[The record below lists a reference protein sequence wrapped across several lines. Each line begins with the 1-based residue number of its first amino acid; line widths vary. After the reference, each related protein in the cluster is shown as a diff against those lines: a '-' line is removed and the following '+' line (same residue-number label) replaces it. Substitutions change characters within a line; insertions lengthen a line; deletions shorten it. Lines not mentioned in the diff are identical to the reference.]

1 MVKGGNRFG
10 QGDGVVLDGDG
21 DRGGEANLRGD
32 RAGGAQGHPGIQGAH
47 IAVVGQLGSAGAGVG
62 GLALDRD
69 VGVLGNVEGAE
80 PAVLGGLGGDGR
92 RDAAVTGE
100 QNEAVVHPPIRT
112 CSSFVVEGGC

>member
-1 MVKGGNRFG
+1 M
-10 QGDGVVLDGDG
+10 
-21 DRGGEANLRGD
+21 
-32 RAGGAQGHPGIQGAH
+32 
-47 IAVVGQLGSAGAGVG
+47 G

-69 VGVLGNVEGAE
+69 VGVLGNVEGVE